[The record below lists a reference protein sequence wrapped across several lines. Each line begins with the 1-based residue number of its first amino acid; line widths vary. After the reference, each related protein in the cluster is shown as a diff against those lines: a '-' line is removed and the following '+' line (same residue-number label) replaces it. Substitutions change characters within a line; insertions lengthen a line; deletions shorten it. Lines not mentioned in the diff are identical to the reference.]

1 MRRTV
6 LSLLAFTALLRA
18 DFNPARWQC
27 RRSLAAG
34 EAQQVSAVTLDRAVY
49 AGAQMGLADLRLV
62 REGVEVPYV
71 LETLSGSAEER
82 ELRPEILDRS
92 VVPGAGLQ
100 LTLDTGGTAK
110 HNRLRISTNEL
121 NFRTRVAIEI
131 SEDGRRWAVARAD
144 GYVFDFSQGDR
155 RVSVL
160 TVDYPVS
167 TRRYVRATFY
177 GWLRTDAVSAA
188 WLTLWQER
196 PSRWQTIATV
206 QPARTEDERTSL
218 LVLDLGADRLPH
230 SRMRL
235 ETGAAPFYRACDIE
249 SSPDRKDWRY
259 VAGAVLYRFAD
270 EESPPLEFP
279 EQRDRYL
286 RLRIFNGDDRPA
298 PVRSVTFETVE
309 RRVKFLPAAAG
320 EYWLYYGNPEVT
332 APTYDLGT
340 ILARKSPSPEVVL
353 AAAAEQPNPAYR
365 PPIPP
370 LKPWSERHPEVLYGT
385 LAAAILGMGYVTV
398 RLLKVVKRPS

>member
-1 MRRTV
+1 MRKAV

-18 DFNPARWQC
+18 DFNPARWQF
-27 RRSLAAG
+27 RRSLMAG

-49 AGAQMGLADLRLV
+49 AGAQAGLADLRV
-62 REGVEVPYV
+62 IREGAEVPYV
-71 LETLSGSAEER
+71 IETLTGSAEER
-82 ELRPEILDRS
+82 ELRPGILDRS

-100 LTLDTGGTAK
+100 LTLDVGGAAK
-110 HNRLRISTNEL
+110 HNRLRISTSEV
-121 NFRTRVAIEI
+121 NFRTKVGIET
-131 SEDGRRWAVARAD
+131 SEDGRRWAVARAN

-160 TVDYPVS
+160 SVDYPVS
-167 TRRYVRATFY
+167 TRRYVRATFF
-177 GWLRTDAVSAA
+177 GWLRTDAVTGA
-188 WLTLWQER
+188 WLTRWQER

-206 QPARTEDERTSL
+206 EPARTEDRRASL

-230 SRMRL
+230 SRLRF

-270 EESPPLEFP
+270 EESPALEFA
-279 EQRDRYL
+279 EQHDRYL
-286 RLRIFNGDDRPA
+286 RLRIFNGDDRPV
-298 PVRSVTFETVE
+298 PVRSVTLETLE

-320 EYWLYYGNPEVT
+320 EYWLYYGDPE
-332 APTYDLGT
+332 AQPPTYDLGT
-340 ILARKSPSPEVVL
+340 ILARRSPAPEVLL
-353 AAAAEQPNPAYR
+353 AAASEQRNPAYR
-365 PPIPP
+365 PPPPP

-398 RLLKVVKRPS
+398 RLLSVVKRAR